1 MDHTTKTE
9 LENHIKNEMPCC
21 DEPKSIPEI
30 PAGQPKKDRFL
41 GACIVIAAII
51 VGGVWIYTSQLKNIN
66 PEIANAKTVAELEK
80 TIIPERGVTLPIVWG
95 DLGKQMIDNGVIDLQ
110 KFESLY
116 SQRGGLDEASK
127 NLLRGINNGRLV
139 ITKENSGVLLN
150 LLWALGLGNKN
161 EILEKGE
168 MTDKRYGGEADN
180 FASTGGWSLAVG
192 NPMNHYSKHSMIR
205 LTPEQQSLVDEV
217 SKNIYRPCCGNST
230 HFPDCNH
237 GMAML
242 GLLELMAKNGASEQ
256 EMYSVALKV
265 NSFWFPQTYLDLA
278 TYFGEQGTTWDQ
290 VDAKTVLG
298 IQYSS
303 AQGYQQTRQNIKSL
317 PKPQQGGGG
326 CGA

>member
-150 LLWALGLGNKN
+150 LLWTLGLGNKN

-242 GLLELMAKNGASEQ
+242 GLLELMASQGVSETD
-256 EMYSVALKV
+256 MYKAALAV
-265 NSFWFPQTYLDLA
+265 NSYWFPDTYLTIAQYLKTKGMAWKDVSPKAILA
-278 TYFGEQGTTWDQ
+278 AE
-290 VDAKTVLG
+290 
-298 IQYSS
+298 YSS
-303 AQGYQQTRQNIKSL
+303 ASGYQQILKQVQPVQRNS
-317 PKPQQGGGG
+317 GGS